1 MAFGVNSFS
10 KTVKFS
16 IFEGYSVIPLLIW
29 APRPNF
35 VTFGIF
41 LTLIIVLTLM
51 ARRGMRGAMIWR
63 RLRRLA
69 VGGQPEIRPHYRCRE

>member
-1 MAFGVNSFS
+1 MALGVNLFS

-29 APRPNF
+29 APRPNL
-35 VTFGIF
+35 VTFAIF

-63 RLRRLA
+63 RIRRLA
-69 VGGQPEIRPHYRCRE
+69 IGNRRYIRPPHRCRV